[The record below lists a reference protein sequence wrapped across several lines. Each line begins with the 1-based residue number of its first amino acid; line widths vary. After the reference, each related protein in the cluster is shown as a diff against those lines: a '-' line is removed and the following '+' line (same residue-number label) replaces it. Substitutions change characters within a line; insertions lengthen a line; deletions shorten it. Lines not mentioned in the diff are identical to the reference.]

1 MLPGSL
7 ATRID
12 RSSNIEEIFD
22 DTVLIALIVRRE
34 MRSPMVQFFTPTDSP
49 LQLGCMSHPQGHVIA
64 AHEHVPVSHLVTK
77 IQEVLVIRRG
87 KLRVDLYAQDRKFL
101 SAHILCEGDVILLAA
116 GGHGFKAI
124 EDLEMLE
131 IKQGPY
137 LGQHE
142 KRPIEPAPHSETVM
156 QENS

>member
-1 MLPGSL
+1 MLTANL
-7 ATRID
+7 ATRVD
-12 RSSNIEEIFD
+12 RSSNIEEIFHD
-22 DTVLIALIVRRE
+22 AELIALIVRRE
-34 MRSPMVQFFTPTDSP
+34 MRSPMVQFFTPADSP

-77 IQEVLVIRRG
+77 TQEVLVIRRG
-87 KLRVDLYAQDRKFL
+87 KVRVDLYAQDRKFL
-101 SAHILCEGDVILLAA
+101 SAHILREGDVILLAA
-116 GGHGFKAI
+116 GGHGFKAT

-137 LGQHE
+137 LGKHE
-142 KRPIEPAPHSETVM
+142 KRPIELTPHSETVL